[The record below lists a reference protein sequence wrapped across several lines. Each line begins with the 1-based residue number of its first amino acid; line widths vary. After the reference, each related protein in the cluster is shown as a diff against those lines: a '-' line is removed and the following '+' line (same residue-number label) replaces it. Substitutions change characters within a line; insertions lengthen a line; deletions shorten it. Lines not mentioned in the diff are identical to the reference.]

1 MDIQSLVQAQRS
13 HFQTGAALG
22 LTARRTAL
30 KRLGAAIRA
39 HERDISAAL
48 MADLNKSSTEGY
60 MCEVGL
66 TLSDGYTC
74 LPAELELLGE
84 CEALVTLREGKYH
97 QIKRMCAAR
106 GKPVVFLKRLT
117 FGTLTL
123 DETLAPGEWR
133 ELKKEEVEGLR
144 GK

>member
-1 MDIQSLVQAQRS
+1 MPSGWDSPCP
-13 HFQTGAALG
+13 TD
-22 LTARRTAL
+22 T
-30 KRLGAAIRA
+30 
-39 HERDISAAL
+39 
-48 MADLNKSSTEGY
+48 
-60 MCEVGL
+60 
-66 TLSDGYTC
+66 
-74 LPAELELLGE
+74 PACPRE

-133 ELKKEEVEGLR
+133 ELTEEEKKGLQ
-144 GK
+144 GCHAPQ